1 MKVEPETRRDF
12 ALSSDNLA
20 ILRAIQSD
28 LNSLMNNN
36 PNQKRRNNVRNIL
49 QNT

>member
-1 MKVEPETRRDF
+1 MTFKTETGRNF
-12 ALSSDNLA
+12 ALSSDNQA

-36 PNQKRRNNVRNIL
+36 PNQKRRNNVRNVL
-49 QNT
+49 

>member
-1 MKVEPETRRDF
+1 MWIIGSKKMIQIIFNQIGEKQ
-12 ALSSDNLA
+12 A

-36 PNQKRRNNVRNIL
+36 PNQKRRKYAK
-49 QNT
+49 